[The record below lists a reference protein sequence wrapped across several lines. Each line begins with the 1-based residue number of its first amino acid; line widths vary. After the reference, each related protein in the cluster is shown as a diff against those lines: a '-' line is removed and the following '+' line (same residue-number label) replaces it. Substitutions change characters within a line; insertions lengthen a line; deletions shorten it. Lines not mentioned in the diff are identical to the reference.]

1 MDRYQKER
9 LVSLLSSPV
18 KFDSSLSRYTSFAI
32 GGPAEALARVDKKS
46 ELAPLLRF
54 LETESLPWRV
64 IGRGTNLLVK
74 DQGVEGVT
82 LLLGKEFED
91 IVIDNSS
98 QARGSVRVGAG
109 YSLIGLSRKCAEC
122 GLSGLEFCSGIPG
135 TVGGAVIMNAGAWGS
150 EIASVLR
157 RVYLISASGQQ
168 VFERDQLKF
177 VYRKW
182 LDFESYQGKAVV
194 SEVELAL
201 EKGNTDTIK
210 NQCQVLLEKRKA
222 QQPTNYPS
230 GGSFFKNP
238 DGDSAGRLID
248 AAGLKGFRIGAAQ
261 VSELHGNFLVNTG
274 GATAEEMLQ
283 LMRIVQLKV
292 KKNSGVELEP
302 EVHII

>member
-1 MDRYQKER
+1 MDRYQKQR

-18 KFDSSLSRYTSFAI
+18 RFDSSLSRYTSFAI
-32 GGPAEALARVDKKS
+32 GGPAEALVRVDKKS
-46 ELAPLLRF
+46 ELAPLLQF
-54 LETESLPWRV
+54 LEQESIPWQV

-91 IVIDNSS
+91 LVSEERVKDKV
-98 QARGSVRVGAG
+98 SVRVGGG
-109 YSLIGLSRKCAEC
+109 YSLIGLSRKCAES

-150 EIASVLR
+150 EIASIIK
-157 RVYLISASGQQ
+157 RVYLVSASGQQ
-168 VFERDQLKF
+168 ILEREDLEF

-182 LDFESYQGKAVV
+182 VDFDNYQGKAVV
-194 SEVELAL
+194 SEVELTL
-201 EKGNTDTIK
+201 EKDDTSNIK
-210 NQCQVLLEKRKA
+210 NKCRMLLEKRKA

-238 DGDSAGRLID
+238 KGDSAGRLID
-248 AAGLKGFRIGAAQ
+248 AAGLKGFRLGAAQ

-292 KKNSGVELEP
+292 KEASGVELEP